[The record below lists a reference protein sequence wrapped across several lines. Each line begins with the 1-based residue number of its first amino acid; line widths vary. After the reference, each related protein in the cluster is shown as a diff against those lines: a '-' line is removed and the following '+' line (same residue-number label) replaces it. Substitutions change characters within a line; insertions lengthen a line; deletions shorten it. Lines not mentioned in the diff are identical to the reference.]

1 MVLFPEPLSPR
12 SPRALAGA
20 VIVALL
26 LLAPQISDAIGESY
40 YVTIVTRILV
50 FGLAATSLNLILGY
64 GGLISFGH
72 ALYLGI
78 GAYTVGL
85 LSFYGVSNGWIHL
98 AATLVFCAIVALL
111 TGLVCMRTSGIGFI
125 MITLAFA
132 QMFFFLG
139 VSLKQYGGD
148 DGLKIPLRSDFTPL
162 FSIEDNRSLYY
173 FTLMVTL
180 AALYLTWRFINARFG
195 RVLRG
200 TKSNIER
207 MKVLGF
213 PVLRYQVI
221 AYMVSG
227 CACGVAGLLLAN
239 FTRFSSPAY
248 MFWTVSGDLI
258 VMVILGGLATVM
270 GPLVGAAVY
279 VVLETV
285 LSAYTQHWMAILG
298 PLILIIAL
306 TATRGV
312 WGLLPRA
319 KAQGVESRGP

>member
-1 MVLFPEPLSPR
+1 
-12 SPRALAGA
+12 
-20 VIVALL
+20 
-26 LLAPQISDAIGESY
+26 
-40 YVTIVTRILV
+40 
-50 FGLAATSLNLILGY
+50 
-64 GGLISFGH
+64 
-72 ALYLGI
+72 
-78 GAYTVGL
+78 
-85 LSFYGVSNGWIHL
+85 
-98 AATLVFCAIVALL
+98 
-111 TGLVCMRTSGIGFI
+111 
-125 MITLAFA
+125 
-132 QMFFFLG
+132 
-139 VSLKQYGGD
+139 
-148 DGLKIPLRSDFTPL
+148 
-162 FSIEDNRSLYY
+162 
-173 FTLMVTL
+173 MVTL